1 MLSEFYRNRLQE
13 LAGIESNLNDAF
25 RSWFRNSKVVT
36 SSGEPQVVHHGTGS
50 KFKKFNP
57 KKATMGGIF
66 WFTSNREAIESG
78 DIGAQGKGHIMDLY
92 VSIQNPAGWNE
103 YDKLGLWELKSRGYD
118 GVILPNGDG
127 TFDGFVFDPN
137 QLKSVENDG
146 TWDIDDD
153 SILS

>member
-1 MLSEFYRNRLQE
+1 MLTESDRQRLQK

-25 RSWFRNSKVVT
+25 RDWFRASKVVDA
-36 SSGEPQVVHHGTGS
+36 SGEPRMVHHGTGS

-66 WFTSNREAIESG
+66 WFTTNKGAIESG

-92 VSIQNPAGWNE
+92 VSLQNPAGWEE
-103 YDKLGLWELKSRGYD
+103 YEKLGLWELKSRGYD
-118 GVILPNGDG
+118 GAILPNKDG
-127 TFDGFVFDPN
+127 SYDGFVFAPN

-146 TWDIDDD
+146 TWDLGDNNIM
-153 SILS
+153 S